1 MSASV
6 GNMWFSNGSSLVLTA
21 MLTAAFVPF
30 GDSFST
36 LRVAHHDISL
46 RKAPSLVLKMISPEK
61 GGKVNGDAVGVYGAS
76 DIVHFG
82 GVADI
87 LDFVLEEHKPLGCS
101 ADESLAD
108 EPDGSKHVF
117 VSKIVEGGNAEKA
130 GIRLGDVFVGVSG
143 TFGGE
148 NEVTL
153 IVGQGLD
160 KTRALISGRSAAQS
174 LSLKMA
180 RGTDVMERHESAL
193 VDLCIIDVDTDVDNC
208 INEINTYGMDF
219 AEDELTAGCGDEET
233 ECLLDQMYKDWG
245 DEMAEVGS
253 AGANGETKSEE
264 EETKPKRPAPWSSR
278 SSPSGTFVRNPKT
291 GKMEN
296 IDY

>member
-6 GNMWFSNGSSLVLTA
+6 GNMWFSNASSLVLTA

-117 VSKIVEGGNAEKA
+117 VSKVREF
-130 GIRLGDVFVGVSG
+130 VFSG
-143 TFGGE
+143 P
-148 NEVTL
+148 L
-153 IVGQGLD
+153 
-160 KTRALISGRSAAQS
+160 
-174 LSLKMA
+174 LSI
-180 RGTDVMERHESAL
+180 DL
-193 VDLCIIDVDTDVDNC
+193 VDSSQSNASSCRLWK
-208 INEINTYGMDF
+208 
-219 AEDELTAGCGDEET
+219 EET
-233 ECLLDQMYKDWG
+233 QRKQESDW
-245 DEMAEVGS
+245 VTS
-253 AGANGETKSEE
+253 L
-264 EETKPKRPAPWSSR
+264 
-278 SSPSGTFVRNPKT
+278 
-291 GKMEN
+291 
-296 IDY
+296 